1 MGPSLETDAAAFR
14 AADTSGL
21 LPVVPLGPG
30 TVWDTHFTQYTP
42 ADEYLPYTR
51 RVHTLM

>member
-1 MGPSLETDAAAFR
+1 MGPSLETYAAAFR

-30 TVWDTHFTQYTP
+30 TVWDTHCAQYTW
-42 ADEYLPYTR
+42 ADE
-51 RVHTLM
+51 